1 MAHSQLLHD
10 DLRQRVWFEKGHM
23 VVESTQPN
31 RKQVL
36 EQVKDRRNNPEVMRK
51 LDFGVAALTIPQLD
65 YQRLIRIY
73 PDLICPDGH
82 TQTVAWRKFMA
93 SSMSEPYRNYPGRNV
108 FRGK

>member
-1 MAHSQLLHD
+1 MAQPQPLHD
-10 DLRQRVWFEKGHM
+10 DTRKRVWFEHGHL
-23 VVESTQPN
+23 VQENSQPN

-36 EQVKDRRNNPEVMRK
+36 EQVEYRRNHPESMRE

-65 YQRLIRIY
+65 FQRLCKIY

-93 SSMSEPYRNYPGRNV
+93 SSESEPYRNYAGRNV